1 MSLSYPLLLVL
12 GLLVAAALGVGV
24 VLLGRRR
31 SAALAAAGISL
42 AGRRNRL
49 FGPWFFIGG
58 VVVLAVAVAGPAASL
73 PVGRSAGTVILAM
86 DVSNSMSADDVTPSR
101 LAAAQQTALSFI
113 DAQPDSVDIGVVGF
127 DQGALTTSQPT
138 ADRAAAK
145 AAVQRLRTAGG
156 TSLASAIL
164 GSLSAIT
171 GTPVRIGEDG
181 DLPDIGN
188 WGSATIVLIS
198 DGEDQGGS
206 GGSDAVTAAATIAQN
221 AGIHIEAVGVGT
233 AEGATVEID
242 GYQLHTALDTEQLTA
257 IAQATGGHYRSA
269 SDAEQLDDVASTIDL
284 RLTVAKQDVPL
295 AGGFIAVALVLL
307 AVGAVVAADHP
318 DRGGSRL
325 VAAATPTA
333 RGGAGDLDRPGTG
346 RAATPYEVDPA
357 HPDPVAPPRLRHAR
371 CWGGAAA
378 GDRAGAVQLHDDH
391 AGDGR
396 FWIDVLHR
404 RRTQPAHRCPGGGRL
419 LHRVPG

>member
-1 MSLSYPLLLVL
+1 M
-12 GLLVAAALGVGV
+12 
-24 VLLGRRR
+24 
-31 SAALAAAGISL
+31 

-58 VVVLAVAVAGPAASL
+58 VVLLAVAVAGPAASL

-101 LAAAQQTALSFI
+101 LAAAQQAALSFI

-127 DQGALTTSQPT
+127 DQGALTTSQPS

-145 AAVQRLRTAGG
+145 AAVQRLRIAGG

-171 GTPVRIGEDG
+171 GKPVRIGEDG

-198 DGEDQGGS
+198 DGEDQGGT
-206 GGSDAVTAAATIAQN
+206 GSDAVTAAATIAQN
-221 AGIHIEAVGVGT
+221 AGVHIEAVGVGT
-233 AEGATVEID
+233 ADGATVEID
-242 GYQLHTALDTEQLTA
+242 GYQLHTALVAEQLTA
-257 IAQATGGHYRSA
+257 IAQATGGHYHSA

-307 AVGAVVAADHP
+307 AIGALLTGV
-318 DRGGSRL
+318 RTGRL
-325 VAAATPTA
+325 V
-333 RGGAGDLDRPGTG
+333 
-346 RAATPYEVDPA
+346 
-357 HPDPVAPPRLRHAR
+357 
-371 CWGGAAA
+371 
-378 GDRAGAVQLHDDH
+378 
-391 AGDGR
+391 
-396 FWIDVLHR
+396 
-404 RRTQPAHRCPGGGRL
+404 
-419 LHRVPG
+419 